1 MSCKKNVDISSKN
14 VRWAAPSNPNLNI
27 QTITAYIV
35 VSKDMVSGH
44 YPEFDRGNAQHMDT
58 VVSIAP
64 VNITL
69 ARCVA
74 VEIRHQTVQQVK
86 NMKTLCSIPYAPLL
100 QYTALATS
108 APSHYRSPPVQQHL

>member
-1 MSCKKNVDISSKN
+1 
-14 VRWAAPSNPNLNI
+14 
-27 QTITAYIV
+27 
-35 VSKDMVSGH
+35 MVSGH

-69 ARCVA
+69 TRCVA
-74 VEIRHQTVQQVK
+74 VEIQHQTVQQVK

-108 APSHYRSPPVQQHL
+108 APSH